1 MKHLGKY
8 CDTASQEPDAEYN
21 GEHYKPP
28 NLAAI
33 TLQCM
38 ENADSKLS
46 SDTVSKEVESL
57 LQEII
62 VYCCD
67 FWAALVEAQLS
78 HKTYIFLVR
87 NGFHTIN
94 TFSGKITLGG

>member
-1 MKHLGKY
+1 VKHLGEY
-8 CDTASQEPDAEYN
+8 SDCYVSQETDTEYN
-21 GEHYKPP
+21 DEQKPP

-46 SDTVSKEVESL
+46 SDTVSKEVETL

-78 HKTYIFLVR
+78 HKRHSFLVR
-87 NGFHTIN
+87 
-94 TFSGKITLGG
+94 KISIV